1 MTAELFS
8 SQDIPS
14 ILIVDDIPANL
25 ELLSEMLRERG
36 YEPRPVPS
44 GRLAML
50 AAQADPPDLIMLDI
64 RMPEMNGFEVCER
77 LKADAVLKDIP
88 IIFITALTDTAEK
101 VKAFSLGAV
110 DYVTKPFQVE
120 EIMARVRAHLRIS
133 SLQRQ
138 LCVQNLNLEQ
148 RVADR
153 TLELAKAYE
162 RLLELGRLKN
172 DFFRII
178 SYEIRTPVNGVLGI
192 GELIIDRCPPTEDCK
207 RYADLFREAS
217 LRMRNLIEDMA
228 LIIDIEEVPLEI
240 GEAVSFSVL
249 LDSVRASLPGIQISM
264 DQQAVLESVFLNGDR
279 VLLKRVLQTLILLAT
294 SLSLDRYSVWVTG
307 VVEAEFLRVNIDV
320 DDFLLSAE
328 AVAGFFDI
336 ESLERSKSSA
346 ETLGLAPVVA
356 HKIISALGGEMRL
369 VKGEENTGHL
379 TAIFFRDPNHV

>member
-1 MTAELFS
+1 MTVESFS

-77 LKADAVLKDIP
+77 MKADAVLKDIP

-120 EIMARVRAHLRIS
+120 EIVARVRAHLSIY

-192 GELIIDRCPPTEDCK
+192 GELIIDRCPASDDCM
-207 RYADLFREAS
+207 RYAGLFREAS

-228 LIIDIEEVPLEI
+228 LIIDIEEVPLKT

-264 DQQAVLESVFLNGDR
+264 DQQAALESVFLKGDR
-279 VLLKRVLQTLILLAT
+279 VLLKRVLQTMILLAT
-294 SLSLDRYSVWVTG
+294 SLSMDRYSVRVTG

-328 AVAGFFDI
+328 AVVGFFDI

-379 TAIFFRDPNHV
+379 TAIFFREPNHV